1 MMPLANAGFYSL
13 TFYLQGD
20 GAAEENPRLLR
31 GRGAVLGRQ
40 PTASPSPGLG
50 PACSVHSARGRE
62 VSPLCLSRLGKI
74 TLLAGEARAEG
85 SCSIELAQS
94 ALTHELLRSI
104 ENPALS

>member
-20 GAAEENPRLLR
+20 GAAKENPRLLR

-40 PTASPSPGLG
+40 PAASPSPGLG

-62 VSPLCLSRLGKI
+62 VSPPLPKQIGKDNFVSRRSPGRGVVLYRIGTI
-74 TLLAGEARAEG
+74 
-85 SCSIELAQS
+85 CSHA
-94 ALTHELLRSI
+94 
-104 ENPALS
+104 